1 VSCPRPPRPWKTPSR
16 RHSSRMK
23 SCISRLASGGCD
35 GCEGNGGWE
44 CMENIIWDIWG
55 IYMEYMEYMGYMK

>member
-23 SCISRLASGGCD
+23 SCISRLASD

-55 IYMEYMEYMGYMK
+55 IYMEYMGYMK